1 MKITYI
7 HHSSFLAELK
17 ETALLF
23 DYFQGNLSLPEGKP
37 AVVFASHRH
46 GEFLILQIFQ
56 PSGDTDPL
64 QITQGTQSHLFLEYA
79 AEIAF

>member
-23 DYFQGNLSLPEGKP
+23 DYFREIFLCRRASRQWCLPATVMEII
-37 AVVFASHRH
+37 FHR
-46 GEFLILQIFQ
+46 
-56 PSGDTDPL
+56 
-64 QITQGTQSHLFLEYA
+64 
-79 AEIAF
+79 